1 MKIVCMLFLIV
12 VLPLT
17 GWASEG
23 NPYGV
28 SVEELVERGMAEDDG
43 IYMSLA
49 PKRCA
54 AFIDLVNGVLQRD
67 TGKAPFDGQV
77 DTFLAV
83 SMSIETIKAK
93 ERGAGDDSINGI
105 GERVFEDYARHRE
118 NYLAWMTY
126 NYDYYGDYWGT
137 DPKMAAELQYCKTL
151 IEVFEG

>member
-49 PKRCA
+49 AKRC
-54 AFIDLVNGVLQRD
+54 
-67 TGKAPFDGQV
+67 
-77 DTFLAV
+77 
-83 SMSIETIKAK
+83 
-93 ERGAGDDSINGI
+93 
-105 GERVFEDYARHRE
+105 
-118 NYLAWMTY
+118 
-126 NYDYYGDYWGT
+126 
-137 DPKMAAELQYCKTL
+137 C
-151 IEVFEG
+151 